1 MSVES
6 VVFAFPDCRLSTTD
20 MVPGVFVLEF
30 FFSFIYFF
38 FFRGELKMHLLKMA
52 TIMSSIKKFDFFP
65 KLLKYIIVVRRF

>member
-20 MVPGVFVLEF
+20 MVPGVFVLD
-30 FFSFIYFF
+30 IYIYIF